1 MQARQDKWMP
11 GWLPGR
17 RSVHG
22 RRARKRT
29 FVGSSPWVPYLF
41 LAPFLIVFGT
51 FVLIPSVLGVWISFH
66 DWDYLLPNKPW
77 VGLDNYRSLFDPE
90 SVNSQRFWQSMA
102 ATGKF
107 TLYSVPFL
115 VVLPLLVAL
124 LLNQQFAG
132 RNFFRALY
140 FAPYVLGIAVV
151 GVLWRFLLDPTVGM
165 INYYL
170 GVLGLPDDIPWITR
184 LPWAWIS
191 LVGMTVWWT
200 LGFNAVIYL
209 AALQGIPTDL
219 YDAAKIDGA
228 GRWDRF
234 RDVTLPQLRP
244 VLLFVVIM
252 TILAS
257 ANMFGQSYL
266 VTQGA
271 PGSETR
277 TAVMFIASEGLQNFQ
292 MGSAAA
298 MSFILAFFLM
308 ILSVVNFTVFRQT
321 ES

>member
-1 MQARQDKWMP
+1 
-11 GWLPGR
+11 
-17 RSVHG
+17 
-22 RRARKRT
+22 
-29 FVGSSPWVPYLF
+29 
-41 LAPFLIVFGT
+41 
-51 FVLIPSVLGVWISFH
+51 
-66 DWDYLLPNKPW
+66 
-77 VGLDNYRSLFDPE
+77 VGLDNYRSLFTPG
-90 SVNSQRFWQSMA
+90 SVNSERFWNSMA

-115 VVLPLLVAL
+115 VAIPLLVAL

-132 RNFFRALY
+132 RDFFRALY

-165 INYYL
+165 VNYYL
-170 GVLGLPDDIPWITR
+170 GRLGLPDDTPWITT
-184 LPWAWIS
+184 LPWAWVS

-209 AALQGIPTDL
+209 AALQGIPNDL
-219 YDAAKIDGA
+219 YEAAKLDGA
-228 GRWDRF
+228 GRWSRF

-244 VLLFVVIM
+244 VLIFIIVI

-271 PGSETR
+271 PGTETR
-277 TAVMFIASEGLQNFQ
+277 TAVMFFASEGLQNFR

-298 MSFILAFFLM
+298 MSFVLAFFLM
-308 ILSVVNFTVFRQT
+308 VLSIVNFIVFRQT
-321 ES
+321 DS

>member
-1 MQARQDKWMP
+1 M
-11 GWLPGR
+11 
-17 RSVHG
+17 HG
-22 RRARKRT
+22 RLQAIRRITTRRAGKQT
-29 FVGSSPWVPYLF
+29 FVGSSVWVPYLF
-41 LAPFLIVFGT
+41 LAPYLIVFTT
-51 FVLIPSVLGVWISFH
+51 FVLIPSVLGIWISFH
-66 DWDYLLPNKPW
+66 DWDYLLPTKPW
-77 VGLDNYRSLFDPE
+77 VGLDNYRSLFDPD
-90 SVNSQRFWQSMA
+90 SVDSERFWNSML

-115 VVLPLLVAL
+115 VAIPLMVAL

-132 RNFFRALY
+132 RNFFRSLY
-140 FAPYVLGIAVV
+140 FAPYVLGIAVI

-170 GVLGLPDDIPWITR
+170 GLIGLPDDTPWITT
-184 LPWAWIS
+184 LPWAWVS

-209 AALQGIPTDL
+209 AALQGIPNDL
-219 YDAAKIDGA
+219 YEAAKLDGA
-228 GRWDRF
+228 GRWARF
-234 RDVTLPQLRP
+234 RDVTLPQMRP
-244 VLLFVVIM
+244 VLMFVIII

-271 PGSETR
+271 PGTETR
-277 TAVMFIASEGLQNFQ
+277 TAVMFIASEGLQNFR

-308 ILSVVNFTVFRQT
+308 ILSIVNFTVFRQKDA
-321 ES
+321 

>member
-1 MQARQDKWMP
+1 MQARRRTWMQWWP
-11 GWLPGR
+11 LGQRPKGGR
-17 RSVHG
+17 AS
-22 RRARKRT
+22 KRT
-29 FVGSSPWVPYLF
+29 FVGSSLWVPYLF
-41 LAPFLIVFGT
+41 LAPFLVVFGT
-51 FVLIPSVLGVWISFH
+51 FVLVPSVLGLWVSFH

-77 VGLDNYRSLFDPE
+77 IGLENYQRLFDPE
-90 SVNSQRFWQSMA
+90 SANSDRFWQSML

-107 TLYSVPFL
+107 TLFSVPFL

-124 LLNQQFAG
+124 LLNQPFAG

-165 INYYL
+165 FNYYL
-170 GVLGLPDDIPWITR
+170 GVIGLPNDIPWITR
-184 LPWAWIS
+184 LPWAWVS

-200 LGFNAVIYL
+200 LGFNAVIFL
-209 AALQGIPTDL
+209 AALQNIAEDL

-228 GRWDRF
+228 GRWERF

-244 VLLFVVIM
+244 VTMFVVVM

-271 PGSETR
+271 PGTETR
-277 TAVMFIASEGLQNFQ
+277 TAVMFIAQEGLQNFR

-298 MSFILAFFLM
+298 MSFVLAFFLM
-308 ILSVVNFTVFRQT
+308 VLSIVNFTLFRQKDD
-321 ES
+321 